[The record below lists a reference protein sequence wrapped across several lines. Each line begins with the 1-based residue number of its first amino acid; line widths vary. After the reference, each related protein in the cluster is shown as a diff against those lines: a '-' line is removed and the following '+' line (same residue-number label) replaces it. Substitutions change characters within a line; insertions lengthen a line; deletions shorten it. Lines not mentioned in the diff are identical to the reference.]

1 MTESNTDIIKKLTG
15 IFEKTFAD
23 KSFSRGE
30 KQAVAQLLEQDYK
43 LDKEQRDL
51 LRSKIF
57 DIARQEVDRRGK
69 AVVDWL
75 ETAAKLLI
83 NRGDTKVYFSPVSRC
98 RQRIIDLLDNALSAV
113 DICVFTISDDPIA
126 AALLG
131 CKKRGVKVR
140 IITDDEKINDYG
152 SDIKKLAAAGIP
164 VRMDNSVHH
173 MHHKFALFD
182 KRRVLTGS
190 YNWTRSVA
198 EENQENILVTDDKQA
213 VIAFRD
219 EFERLWANMEP
230 FVD

>member
-113 DICVFTISDDPIA
+113 DICVFTISDHA
-126 AALLG
+126 W
-131 CKKRGVKVR
+131 
-140 IITDDEKINDYG
+140 ITKADDC
-152 SDIKKLAAAGIP
+152 LP
-164 VRMDNSVHH
+164 NSVQSRVNY
-173 MHHKFALFD
+173 
-182 KRRVLTGS
+182 KRPIRDIVYSL
-190 YNWTRSVA
+190 NF
-198 EENQENILVTDDKQA
+198 K
-213 VIAFRD
+213 IA
-219 EFERLWANMEP
+219 
-230 FVD
+230 